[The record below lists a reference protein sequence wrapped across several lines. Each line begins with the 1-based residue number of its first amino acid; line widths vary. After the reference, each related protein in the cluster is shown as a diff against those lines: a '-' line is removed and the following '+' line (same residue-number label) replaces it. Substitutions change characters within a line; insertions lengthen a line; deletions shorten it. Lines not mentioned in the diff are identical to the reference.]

1 MAQWLNDLIFF
12 ILGFILLTF
21 GADFLVRG
29 ASRLAARMKVSPVV
43 IGLTIV
49 AFGTSLPELV
59 VSLVASAEG
68 DSSIAI
74 GNIVGSNI
82 ANIGLILGLAA
93 AIATVQVD
101 HYMIRREIPLLIGCS
116 LLFIILSWNG
126 QLGLTEGVILAAGLL
141 AFTYYSFSSVR
152 ERPEQAEEA
161 VDTLEA
167 AEALDEEI
175 AGPSTHPLRD
185 VGLIVIGLVG
195 LIVGAEWLV
204 NAAESIARALGV
216 SELVIGLTLVAVG
229 TSLPELAT
237 TLSAVRRNE
246 ADIAVGNVIGSNL
259 FNMLFIGGVSA
270 AVRTLDIPAQ
280 VLAVDYWVMLAIT
293 ILVFVMA
300 LPKPHRLQRWH
311 GLVLLAFYSAYTIWL
326 FLADSTPPA

>member
-1 MAQWLNDLIFF
+1 MPQWLLDTGLF
-12 ILGFILLTF
+12 IIGFILLTY

-29 ASRLAARMKVSPVV
+29 ASRLAARMNVPPVV

-68 DSSIAI
+68 DASIAI

-93 AIATVQVD
+93 ALATVQVD
-101 HYMIRREIPLLIGCS
+101 HYMMRREIPLLIGCTI
-116 LLFIILSWNG
+116 LFIALSWNG
-126 QLGLTEGVILAAGLL
+126 QLALIEGSILATGLI
-141 AFTYYSFSSVR
+141 AFTYYSFSTVR
-152 ERPEQAEEA
+152 QHPDQVDEGEA
-161 VDTLEA
+161 SLEV
-167 AEALDEEI
+167 AEAIDEEI
-175 AGPSTHPLRD
+175 AEPSTNPLLD
-185 VGLIVIGLVG
+185 IGLVIIGLVG
-195 LIVGAEWLV
+195 LVVGAEWLV
-204 NAAESIARALGV
+204 SAAESLARAMGV

-237 TLSAVRRNE
+237 TVTAVRKGE
-246 ADIAVGNVIGSNL
+246 ADIAVGNVIGSNF

-270 AVRTLDIPAQ
+270 VVRTLQVPEQ
-280 VLAVDYWVMLAIT
+280 VLRIDYWVMLAIT

-300 LPKPHRLQRWH
+300 LPKPHRLYRWQ
-311 GLVLLAFYSAYTIWL
+311 GLVLLVFYATYTVWL
-326 FLADSTPPA
+326 YISGNVPV